1 VFLTNR
7 HAGTLNWTE
16 DSVSAMGHRDGRVVK
31 DEPVA
36 NRRDAD
42 TELALLPPIT

>member
-31 DEPVA
+31 SWLGWQTPG
-36 NRRDAD
+36 
-42 TELALLPPIT
+42 